1 MSGHTRNRS
10 TEREQPDPTATTPV
24 RQDRRGPAADR
35 TDDEQFLAELLE
47 ESDDRLDDPPA
58 DVALRDG
65 DGSDPAEGVAWDEYT
80 R

>member
-10 TEREQPDPTATTPV
+10 TEREQTDPTATTPV

-35 TDDEQFLAELLE
+35 TDDEQFLAELLDGSDE
-47 ESDDRLDDPPA
+47 QPDESPE
-58 DVALRDG
+58 DVTLRDG
-65 DGSDPAEGVAWDEYT
+65 DATDSVEGVAWDEYT